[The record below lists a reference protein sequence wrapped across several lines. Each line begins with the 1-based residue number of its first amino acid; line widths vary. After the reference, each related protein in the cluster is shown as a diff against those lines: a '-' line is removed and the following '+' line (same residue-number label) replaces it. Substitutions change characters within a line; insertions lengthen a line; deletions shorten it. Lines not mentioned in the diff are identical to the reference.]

1 MDILLLLYCL
11 AGFILFVLLYLRI
24 INPNNNKNLLLPPV
38 AAGARPII
46 GHIPILNNQKQ
57 ILARTLGDMADKHGP
72 VFTVRSGIT
81 PIAMISSWEAAKDCF
96 TTHDKDASA
105 KPENAVG
112 KYLGYNYAMFS
123 SSTDNAY
130 WRVMRKF
137 VVSELLS
144 NVKLDKLKNLRKSEL
159 ETSIKELYLFV
170 TASSSETVVVVMDE
184 WFGQLTLNTSCR
196 IVARRRYKFKVG
208 GNVGGGDFEEYKEAQ
223 NIIKVFRD
231 FQYLSGLFVLH
242 DAFPL
247 RVFKWIDF
255 QGHVSAMKRTNRKI
269 DKILQAWIDQHIER
283 RRPENAHPAAGDD
296 DDDQDL
302 IDLMLSTIDEE
313 FVKGLSHTHQMTI
326 KGLIESMIVD
336 GSDTTATLMTWV
348 ISLLVK
354 HSDVMKCCREE
365 IDTQV
370 GTERWVEDFDI
381 KNLEYLQAVIKE
393 TLRLYPPVPL
403 LTPRMTSKHCKIAGY
418 DLPTGTQFNVNL
430 WKIMRDPS
438 VWRNPEEF
446 KPERFMKGEAEVDS
460 FLRRFE
466 YGPFG
471 YGRRTCVGMT
481 YALQIS
487 HLTIARLVQGFDFSM
502 PNNVELDMTEG
513 FGVTLPRA
521 TPLQLVLKPRLRP
534 TFYGL

>member
-1 MDILLLLYCL
+1 MDILLLLYSL
-11 AGFILFVLLYLRI
+11 AGFILFVLLYLRT
-24 INPNNNKNLLLPPV
+24 INPNKNLLLPPV

-81 PIAMISSWEAAKDCF
+81 PIAIISSWEAAKDCF

-255 QGHVSAMKRTNRKI
+255 QGH
-269 DKILQAWIDQHIER
+269 
-283 RRPENAHPAAGDD
+283 
-296 DDDQDL
+296 DL

-370 GTERWVEDFDI
+370 GAERWVEDFDI

-487 HLTIARLVQGFDFSM
+487 HLTIARLVQGFNFST

-521 TPLQLVLKPRLRP
+521 TPLQLVLTPRLHP
-534 TFYGL
+534 KFYGL